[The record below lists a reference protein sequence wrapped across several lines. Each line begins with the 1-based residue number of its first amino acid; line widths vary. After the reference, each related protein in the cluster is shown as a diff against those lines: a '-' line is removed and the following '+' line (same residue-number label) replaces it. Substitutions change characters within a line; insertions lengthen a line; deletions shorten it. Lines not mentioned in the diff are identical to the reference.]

1 MWYLRGAWQPPPEPG
16 VSEGGVGCHPGSGLP
31 LQTPADK
38 VKEERIIATLEG
50 GLQLSGARRTPGLA
64 SP

>member
-1 MWYLRGAWQPPPEPG
+1 M
-16 VSEGGVGCHPGSGLP
+16 SEGGVGCHPGSGLP

-38 VKEERIIATLEG
+38 VKEEWIIATLEG
-50 GLQLSGARRTPGLA
+50 GLQLSGARRAPGLA